1 MRPTD
6 RNYTREHEWVLQ
18 EGDEIVVGIT
28 DHAASELG
36 DIVYLDL
43 PDTGSELTAGESMG
57 SIETVKAVEELF
69 APVSGEV
76 VAVNEDLADSPE
88 IVNSSPYED
97 GWFLRIKS
105 PGGGTDVVELLN
117 AEEYDEMVAGG

>member
-6 RNYTREHEWVLQ
+6 RKYTREHEWVLE
-18 EGDEIVVGIT
+18 EGQEIVVGIT
-28 DHAASELG
+28 DHAAEELG

-43 PDTGSELTAGESMG
+43 PEAGTEVTAGESMG

-69 APVSGEV
+69 APVSGEI
-76 VAVNEDLADSPE
+76 VAVNEDLTDSPE
-88 IVNSSPYED
+88 TVNASPYED

-105 PGGGTDVVELLN
+105 SGDVVELL
-117 AEEYDEMVAGG
+117 ESTEYDEMIAGG

>member
-6 RNYTREHEWVLQ
+6 RKYTREHEWVLE
-18 EGDEIVVGIT
+18 EGDEIIVGIT
-28 DHAASELG
+28 DHAAEELG

-43 PDTGSELTAGESMG
+43 PGAGSEVIAGESMG

-88 IVNSSPYED
+88 IVNSSPYGD
-97 GWFLRIKS
+97 GWFVRIKPS
-105 PGGGTDVVELLN
+105 GDAVELLD
-117 AEEYDEMVAGG
+117 AGEYDDMVSGG

>member
-6 RNYTREHEWVLQ
+6 RKYTREHEWVLD
-18 EGDEIVVGIT
+18 EGQEIVVGIT
-28 DHAASELG
+28 DHAAEELG

-43 PDTGSELTAGESMG
+43 PEAGAEVIAGESMG

-69 APVSGEV
+69 APVSGEIL
-76 VAVNEDLADSPE
+76 AVNEDLADSPE
-88 IVNSSPYED
+88 TVNSSPYED

-105 PGGGTDVVELLN
+105 SGDAVELLE
-117 AEEYDEMVAGG
+117 AAEYDDMIAGG

>member
-6 RNYTREHEWVLQ
+6 RKYTREHEWVLEDGQ
-18 EGDEIVVGIT
+18 EIVVGIT
-28 DHAASELG
+28 DHAAEELG

-43 PDTGSELTAGESMG
+43 PSAGDEVTAGESMG

-69 APVSGEV
+69 APVSGEI

-88 IVNSSPYED
+88 TVNSSPYED

-105 PGGGTDVVELLN
+105 SGDAVELL
-117 AEEYDEMVAGG
+117 ESTEYDEMISGG

>member
-6 RNYTREHEWVLQ
+6 RKYTREHEWVLE
-18 EGDEIVVGIT
+18 EGQDIVVGIT
-28 DHAASELG
+28 DHAAEELG

-43 PDTGSELTAGESMG
+43 PEAGAEVTAGESMG

-69 APVSGEV
+69 APVSGEII
-76 VAVNEDLADSPE
+76 AVNEDLADSPE
-88 IVNSSPYED
+88 TVNASPYED

-105 PGGGTDVVELLN
+105 SGDAVELL
-117 AEEYDEMVAGG
+117 ESTEYDEMIAGG

>member
-6 RNYTREHEWVLQ
+6 RKYTREHEWVLE
-18 EGDEIVVGIT
+18 EGQEIVVGIT
-28 DHAASELG
+28 DHAAEELG

-43 PDTGSELTAGESMG
+43 PEVGSEVTAGESMG

-69 APVSGEV
+69 SPVSGEV

-88 IVNSSPYED
+88 TVNSSPYED
-97 GWFLRIKS
+97 GWFVRIKS
-105 PGGGTDVVELLN
+105 SGDTVELLE
-117 AEEYDEMVAGG
+117 AAEYDDMIAGG

>member
-6 RNYTREHEWVLQ
+6 RSYTREHEWVLQ
-18 EGDEIVVGIT
+18 EGDEVLVGIT
-28 DHAASELG
+28 DHAAEELG

-43 PDTGSELTAGESMG
+43 PESGSEVVAGESMG
-57 SIETVKAVEELF
+57 SIETVKAVEELY
-69 APVSGEV
+69 APVSGEI

-88 IVNSSPYED
+88 TVNASPYED

-105 PGGGTDVVELLN
+105 SGDSVELLT
-117 AEEYDEMVAGG
+117 AEEYDEMVSGG